1 MAKLKTNR
9 AANKRYGLTATGKI
23 KRTKSKQKTLISKQK
38 QVDKERQEK
47 YQMLMLTNHAKKQ
60 LKNYYHMVD
69 NQLEKKQ
76 NKEGEKNGKSK
87 NSQNNKSKT

>member
-1 MAKLKTNR
+1 
-9 AANKRYGLTATGKI
+9 
-23 KRTKSKQKTLISKQK
+23 
-38 QVDKERQEK
+38 
-47 YQMLMLTNHAKKQ
+47 MLMLTNHAKKQ

-87 NSQNNKSKT
+87 ISNDNKS

>member
-9 AANKRYGLTATGKI
+9 AANKRYGLTATGKV
-23 KRTKSKQKTLISKQK
+23 KRTKANRRHLLANKTSRQRKTGKVLDAYA
-38 QVDKERQEK
+38 DKSC
-47 YQMLMLTNHAKKQ
+47 KKQ

-87 NSQNNKSKT
+87 NS